1 MDDVRARGGAGPDEQ
16 AERVRAEINRK
27 RTQSQIGSAGD
38 FGVPLPAH
46 ADPPRRRPTN
56 RQQLDWARTYFAA
69 GELDL
74 VLGAANAVIRNSPT
88 RPEEAEARRLRAWAY
103 ASRGNYEDAV
113 ADAEESLVWEPYSTS
128 GPVTT
133 DVLHAL
139 LPVWRARR

>member
-1 MDDVRARGGAGPDEQ
+1 MDDVRRRGAEADAN
-16 AERVRAEINRK
+16 AERVRAEIHRK
-27 RTQSQIGSAGD
+27 RTASQGGPCD

-56 RQQLDWARTYFAA
+56 RQQLDWASTYFAA

-113 ADAEESLVWEPYSTS
+113 ADAEEALVWEPYSTS